1 MHPLAQTR
9 PEAFHYAWPSLT
21 HGHTL
26 YTINHID
33 YDLIAHMQN
42 VHART
47 RMNGIPIYSYSK
59 WGWFYIMFSMLY
71 LWIISG
77 GLFTP
82 RVLLLRGRKKCGGA
96 LGERSEGKEGRTLEG
111 RRPGEQ
117 KMKKKVW
124 SWGEEGKE
132 DHCFARRDVSPRHTI
147 PAVFT
152 NSRYFAILHS
162 AVSCYYS
169 LPRMKC
175 EREGAGGGGKGGR
188 T

>member
-1 MHPLAQTR
+1 MAQTR

-82 RVLLLRGRKKCGGA
+82 
-96 LGERSEGKEGRTLEG
+96 
-111 RRPGEQ
+111 PGSSVAGQ
-117 KMKKKVW
+117 KKVW
-124 SWGEEGKE
+124 WSFGGEEWRKGRENVGGKE
-132 DHCFARRDVSPRHTI
+132 TRGAKDEKKGVELRRR
-147 PAVFT
+147 
-152 NSRYFAILHS
+152 
-162 AVSCYYS
+162 
-169 LPRMKC
+169 
-175 EREGAGGGGKGGR
+175 GKGRPLFRPAGR
-188 T
+188 IIKWELANYILLFSDCMN